1 MKYIGLLS
9 GTSMDC
15 IDVGLFDIA
24 SVNNI
29 KTICVYQ
36 HPLPLQ
42 FKQDCLHIT
51 TQNNNI
57 SLRFL
62 GSLNTYAGKLFAEAT
77 NTFIDKFNLNRG
89 TIKGIGFCGQT
100 IWHEPD
106 IDNPFSMQIGDPSTL
121 SVLTKLPVFCNSRQK
136 DLALGGQGA
145 PLAPYFHQ
153 AYFKSAIEDRV
164 IINIGGISNISILKK
179 NTNSALGYD
188 CGPGNCLL
196 DQFTKEKFNLDFD
209 RDGAIASQGTVQ
221 LDLLAALLADEYLR
235 RLPPK
240 STGREYF
247 NLQWFNKKLASLDAE
262 YSDVDLLATL
272 LEFTVNIITNE
283 LRYMHCENDK
293 IYLCGGGAHN
303 KLLFEKLAAKHCV
316 ATTAKLGIE
325 PDWVEAALFAWFAYM
340 TDKKSTNVPCGA
352 IYSTH

>member
-29 KTICVYQ
+29 KTIYVYQ
-36 HPLPLQ
+36 HPIPDQ
-42 FKQDCLHIT
+42 FKEDCLNIT
-51 TQNNNI
+51 TQRHDN

-62 GSLNTYAGKLFAEAT
+62 GSLNIYAGKLFAQAV
-77 NTFIDKFNLNRG
+77 NAFIDIFKIKRE

-100 IWHEPD
+100 IWHEP
-106 IDNPFSMQIGDPSTL
+106 NVENAFSMQIGDPSTL
-121 SVLTKLPVFCNSRQK
+121 SVLTKLPVFSSFRQK

-145 PLAPYFHQ
+145 PLAPYFHL
-153 AYFKSAIEDRV
+153 AYFKSAVEDRV
-164 IINIGGISNISILKK
+164 IINIGGITNISILKK
-179 NTNSALGYD
+179 NTTTAIGYD

-196 DQFTKEKFNLDFD
+196 DEFTKAKFNLDYD
-209 RDGAIASQGTVQ
+209 KDGEIASQGTVQ
-221 LDLLAALLADEYLR
+221 LDVLAALLSDEYLR

-247 NLQWFNKKLASLDAE
+247 NLQWFYKRIATLDGE

-272 LEFTVNIITNE
+272 LEFTLNIIGNE
-283 LRYMHCENDK
+283 LRFMHCENDK
-293 IYLCGGGAHN
+293 IFLCGGGAHN
-303 KLLFEKLAAKHCV
+303 KLLVEKLAHKYNV